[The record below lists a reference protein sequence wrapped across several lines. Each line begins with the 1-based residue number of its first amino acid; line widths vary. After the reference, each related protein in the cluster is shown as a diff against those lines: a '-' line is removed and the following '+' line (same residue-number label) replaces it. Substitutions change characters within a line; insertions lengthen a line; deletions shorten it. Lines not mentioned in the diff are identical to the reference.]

1 MQEIKCP
8 NCGEVFQ
15 VDESGYAQIAQQVRD
30 KEFEK
35 ELSRREK
42 ELDAKRENELTI
54 ARMEQEKSHQ
64 AELTKKDQ
72 KLAEKDRLIEQLQA
86 QLASSETEK
95 RLAVTEAVQT
105 KEKESDAAVSQRE
118 QQLIEKEQEIARL
131 KAQLDK
137 ADTEKKLAVTEAL
150 QAKDK
155 ELAYRNTEITDLKG
169 KLISK
174 ETENELKE
182 RSLKEQYEEKL
193 KMKEEQL
200 EYYKDFK
207 ARQST
212 KMIGESLEQHCLAQ
226 FNSIRMTAFPNAYF
240 EKDNDARTGS
250 KGDFIFRESDES
262 GTEFISIMFEMKNE
276 ADGTATKHKNE
287 DFFRELDKDR
297 REKGCEYAVLV
308 SMLEIDSE
316 LYNNGIV
323 DVSYRYEKMYV
334 IRPQFFIPIITLL
347 RNAALNSLKYQRELQ
362 IVKNQQLDILHFEE
376 NMNTFKEG
384 FARNFELASRRFHEA
399 IEDIDKTIKAL
410 EKTKADLLSSDRNLR
425 LANDKAQDLSIKKLT
440 KNAPSVKAMFEELK

>member
-297 REKGCEYAVLV
+297 REKSCEYAVLV